1 MKTWQHLMTP
11 DHLFGLIEQYCAFGI
26 HRTGWEADERATEW
40 LIGVLAQHGVS
51 ASSHAFE
58 FPCVETKAAY
68 VEVDGRQI
76 EGTPLYD
83 GASTGP
89 EGIFG
94 RLALPEGELSGSSLL
109 VMDDARR
116 LPQILETSPEA
127 PSGVILITGDA
138 KGDIVLRNAERID
151 DPFALPVIQVAR
163 KDAALLLDAEG
174 KTARIVLDF
183 QRPISTATNV
193 IGRLESPAARGLVV
207 VMTPKSGWFTCAS
220 ERGGGIAITLAL
232 AAYLAGLK
240 ERQKEVLFLFTS
252 GHEIN
257 QYGLACLL
265 RDNPGLRDEAE
276 AWVHLGASIGASR
289 QTWWRLYSRDDE
301 LRARFTDSLSR
312 EGFDDI
318 PWADKNERP
327 VGESKQVYDKRFV
340 SIIGMHDYFHGPND
354 IPSLAVDANRVAS
367 FGRAFARLLT
377 DLVSA

>member
-11 DHLFGLIEQYCAFGI
+11 EHLFGFIEQFCAFGV
-26 HRTGWEADERATEW
+26 HRTGWEPDQRVTEW
-40 LIGVLAQHGVS
+40 LIESLVKQGVS

-68 VEVDGRQI
+68 VEVDGHQL

-83 GASTGP
+83 GAPTGP
-89 EGIFG
+89 EGISG
-94 RLALPEGELSGSSLL
+94 RLVSPDDDWSWPSLL
-109 VMDDARR
+109 VLDDARR
-116 LPQILETSPEA
+116 LPQILESAPEGLA
-127 PSGVILITGDA
+127 GVILVTGDA
-138 KGDIVLRNAERID
+138 DGDIVLRNAERID
-151 DPFALPVIQVAR
+151 APFALPVIQVAR
-163 KDAALLLDAEG
+163 KDAAPLLEPEG
-174 KTARIVLDF
+174 KTARIVIDF
-183 QRPISTATNV
+183 KRQTSTATNV
-193 IGRLESPAARGLVV
+193 IGRLESRAAKGLVV

-220 ERGGGIAITLAL
+220 ERGGGIAITLSL
-232 AAYLAGLK
+232 AAYLAGLQ
-240 ERQKEVLFLFTS
+240 ERQKNVLFLFTS

-276 AWVHLGASIGASR
+276 AWVHLGASIGSSR

-301 LRARFTDSLSR
+301 LRAQFTDSLSR

-318 PWADKNERP
+318 PWADKDDRP
-327 VGESKQVYDKRFV
+327 IGESRHVFDKRFV
-340 SIIGMHDYFHGPND
+340 STIGMHEYFHSPND

-377 DLVSA
+377 DMVSA